1 MPACAGRSRVATL
14 LQPATL
20 AQIEALIAGDDVF
33 AAEFGLNVVAGY
45 IAFPEALEYTRKGL
59 AEGLDPNWSSHLI
72 IDPDAGE
79 LVGLGGFKGPPVAGE
94 VEIGYGV
101 APERQGRGH
110 ATAAARWLT
119 DTAFARGVE
128 VVVAHTLAEPNAST
142 TVLQRC
148 GMTKVG
154 ELVDPDDGPIWR
166 WEVWRAG

>member
-1 MPACAGRSRVATL
+1 VATL

-79 LVGLGGFKGPPVAGE
+79 LVGLGGFKGRPVAGE

-101 APERQGRGH
+101 APEREGRGH

-128 VVVAHTLAEPNAST
+128 VVVAHTLAELNAST

>member
-1 MPACAGRSRVATL
+1 LATL

-33 AAEFGLNVVAGY
+33 AAEFGLEVVPGY
-45 IAFPEALEYTRKGL
+45 LPFPEALERTLTSL

-72 IDPDAGE
+72 IEPDAGE
-79 LVGLGGFKGPPVAGE
+79 LVGFGGFKGPPVDGE

-101 APERQGRGH
+101 APAREGRGI

-119 DTAFARGVE
+119 ETAFARGVE
-128 VVVAHTLAEPNAST
+128 VVVAHTLAEMSAST

-148 GMTKVG
+148 GMTKVR

-166 WEVWRAG
+166 WEVRRAG

>member
-1 MPACAGRSRVATL
+1 MPACGGRSRVATL
-14 LQPATL
+14 LEPATL

-110 ATAAARWLT
+110 ASAAARWLT

-128 VVVAHTLAEPNAST
+128 VVVAHTLAELNAST

-166 WEVWRAG
+166 WEVGRAG